1 MFDHVAKLATIPNEP
16 GCYIMKNKQGAI
28 VYIGKAKDLKT
39 RVRNYFQSSGDSRK
53 FVKRLPRVLSDI
65 DFIVTPT
72 EKDALILENTL
83 IKKHKPRYNVQLKDD
98 KNYISLRVN
107 TKHDWPRVEVVR
119 RRHKKDGVQYFGP
132 YDSGHAVRRTL
143 QVLNKFFNLRTCT
156 DTTLYN
162 RTRPCLQYQI
172 KRCPAPCVLPID
184 RDDYLQHV
192 QEAMMFLGGRAQE
205 LLNDLDAK
213 MLVMSQDMNFEM
225 AAHYR
230 DQIKSVRAA
239 LERQQSITTS
249 DVNQDVLGIYREGER
264 VQIQAMIVR
273 RGRLEGSRSFSFS
286 DQIWDDEEILSNF
299 LSAYYQR
306 EECFIPE
313 EVLVPMELPESQVL
327 SELLTDL
334 RGAKV
339 RVLVPQRGAKKALL
353 DTAKTNAY
361 HVFNDKH
368 QKKDRAHELLEKL
381 QDRLKLRNF
390 PARMECYDISN
401 FQGSPIV
408 GSMVVF
414 TQGEANK
421 QAYRQ
426 YKMRDVTTQDD
437 FASMHE
443 LLTRRLTRIIDVE
456 DEEAPDLIVID
467 GGKGQLGQAV
477 AVLEDLGLADTI
489 DVIGLAKSRVDKVG
503 FQDESVTRSPERI
516 FLPGRKNPIIPK
528 QNSAELFLLQRLRDE
543 AHRSAIGFHKKLRRK
558 EALRSSLDE
567 VKGVGKQT
575 KRDLLKHF
583 GSLKAI
589 KVASEEELCGVKGVG
604 GRTAKAIYDHFNT
617 PAT

>member
-1 MFDHVAKLATIPNEP
+1 
-16 GCYIMKNKQGAI
+16 
-28 VYIGKAKDLKT
+28 
-39 RVRNYFQSSGDSRK
+39 
-53 FVKRLPRVLSDI
+53 
-65 DFIVTPT
+65 
-72 EKDALILENTL
+72 
-83 IKKHKPRYNVQLKDD
+83 
-98 KNYISLRVN
+98 
-107 TKHDWPRVEVVR
+107 
-119 RRHKKDGVQYFGP
+119 
-132 YDSGHAVRRTL
+132 
-143 QVLNKFFNLRTCT
+143 
-156 DTTLYN
+156 
-162 RTRPCLQYQI
+162 
-172 KRCPAPCVLPID
+172 
-184 RDDYLQHV
+184 
-192 QEAMMFLGGRAQE
+192 
-205 LLNDLDAK
+205 
-213 MLVMSQDMNFEM
+213 
-225 AAHYR
+225 
-230 DQIKSVRAA
+230 
-239 LERQQSITTS
+239 
-249 DVNQDVLGIYREGER
+249 
-264 VQIQAMIVR
+264 MIVR

-313 EVLVPMELPESQVL
+313 EVLVPMELPESQAL

-334 RGAKV
+334 RGGKV

-353 DTAKTNAY
+353 ETAKTNAY

-368 QKKDRAHELLEKL
+368 EKKDRTHELLEKL
-381 QDRLKLRNF
+381 QERLKLRNF

-426 YKMRDVTTQDD
+426 YKMKDVTTQDD

-443 LLTRRLTRIIDVE
+443 LLNRRLKRILDVE

-558 EALRSSLDE
+558 EALRSSLDD

-604 GRTAKAIYDHFNT
+604 ERTAKAIYAHFH
-617 PAT
+617 ASSS